1 MHTGPGEECQGM
13 TSRHIEW
20 STHRGAKG
28 LVRVNDLINK
38 YADDNV
44 ISVRLRIRGSPRRA
58 FLLMLRRL
66 ESQCTGGARESE
78 EVKVK
83 GGREGG
89 REGGRRK
96 GGRKG
101 GGREGGSEGVGEI
114 GEKERKEER
123 GIRAK
128 KDGTRTK

>member
-1 MHTGPGEECQGM
+1 MFGAVCSTSREESCRRMHTGFWGRVLRYNSIR
-13 TSRHIEW
+13 SRHIEW

-44 ISVRLRIRGSPRRA
+44 ISVLLRIRGSPRRA
-58 FLLMLRRL
+58 VLLMLRRL

-83 GGREGG
+83 GGKREGG
-89 REGGRRK
+89 
-96 GGRKG
+96 
-101 GGREGGSEGVGEI
+101 
-114 GEKERKEER
+114 
-123 GIRAK
+123 
-128 KDGTRTK
+128 